1 MRSRI
6 GLAIMLTH
14 KTLENA
20 MSEPTDPR
28 LGAIRIDFENGTDK
42 RKTRAF
48 ILKKLTPKERG
59 DILLEH
65 AKEVMPSDKLSLR

>member
-14 KTLENA
+14 KTLENVL
-20 MSEPTDPR
+20 SEPTDTR
-28 LGAIRIDFENGTDK
+28 LGAIRIDFENGTDPHPA
-42 RKTRAF
+42 RAF

-65 AKEVMPSDKLSLR
+65 AKGGGA